1 MLLDIQQ
8 PRRLL
13 FCTLVSVTHEQSP
26 KPNPQAAYEQNHA
39 EIVDVMGYLQA
50 AIASNYRNDQPRS
63 SEHVGKQEELLAML
77 RSVLEFVRM

>member
-1 MLLDIQQ
+1 MLIDIQQ
-8 PRRLL
+8 PGRLL
-13 FCTLVSVTHEQSP
+13 FCTLASMPYEQSP
-26 KPNPQAAYEQNHA
+26 QPNPQEAYEQNHA

-77 RSVLEFVRM
+77 RSVLEFVRT